1 MPGADT
7 SPDPAQ
13 LQRWWQEHSE
23 LDSRVEELVAT
34 IADQNVSGARAAL
47 EELSLAMEAHLSVE
61 EDVYF
66 PLVEALSHAHGSSLR
81 QARLAHIEV
90 RANLDVI
97 RERLSQAELAAA
109 RGVLRTL
116 LDRFRTH
123 EQLEAQL
130 ITDLQAAPRT

>member
-1 MPGADT
+1 
-7 SPDPAQ
+7 
-13 LQRWWQEHSE
+13 
-23 LDSRVEELVAT
+23 
-34 IADQNVSGARAAL
+34 
-47 EELSLAMEAHLSVE
+47 
-61 EDVYF
+61 
-66 PLVEALSHAHGSSLR
+66 
-81 QARLAHIEV
+81 
-90 RANLDVI
+90 VI